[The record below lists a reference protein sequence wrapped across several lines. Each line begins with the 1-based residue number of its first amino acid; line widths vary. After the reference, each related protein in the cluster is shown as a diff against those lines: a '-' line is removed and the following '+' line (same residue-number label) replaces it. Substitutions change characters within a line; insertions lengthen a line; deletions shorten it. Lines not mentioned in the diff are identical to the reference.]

1 MKENRRTPVIALR
14 TAAVLLI
21 LVMMTT
27 SIVSGR
33 YARYTSSATVSDSA
47 RVAKYDVS
55 VKAITGDQI
64 VLDPNSS
71 NTASYNFSVTSGSEV
86 TVEYDLLIELPQAL
100 QEGIVL
106 SLAQGE
112 GNIPLTKTDNTYTAE
127 NAGTFT
133 PQGGTHSYILT
144 FTADLPIGADQLN
157 NVAIRVNARQVD

>member
-14 TAAVLLI
+14 AAAVLLI

-33 YARYTSSATVSDSA
+33 YARYTNSATVSDSA

-71 NTASYNFSVTSGSEV
+71 NTVSYNFSVTSNSEV
-86 TVEYDLLIELPQAL
+86 TVEYDLVIELRKELQAGISL
-100 QEGIVL
+100 SLVRGEEGI
-106 SLAQGE
+106 SLTPSG
-112 GNIPLTKTDNTYTAE
+112 NTYKAE
-127 NAGTFT
+127 NAGTFS
-133 PQGGTHSYILT
+133 PQGGTHTYTLT
-144 FTADLPIGADQLN
+144 FTATQPIGKDQLED
-157 NVAIRVNARQVD
+157 VAIRVNARQVD